1 MLGRV
6 SAALILS
13 ALASLGSATSA
24 YADQFQI
31 RDRAT
36 RTPIGFLK
44 LGAGG
49 RTYYTDN
56 QGRVIIDLARGAY
69 TVDLT
74 YKDRPRRIPIQID
87 GAQVLKS
94 IDLD

>member
-1 MLGRV
+1 MLARASGV
-6 SAALILS
+6 LVLS
-13 ALASLGSATSA
+13 ALAGLGSPTSA
-24 YADQFQI
+24 YADQFQV

-44 LGAGG
+44 LGTGC

-56 QGRVIIDLARGAY
+56 QGRVIIDLAHGAY

>member
-74 YKDRPRRIPIQID
+74 YKDRPRRIQIQID
-87 GAQVLKS
+87 GAQVLKP

>member
-1 MLGRV
+1 MFARASCVLV
-6 SAALILS
+6 LS
-13 ALASLGSATSA
+13 ALATLGAATSA
-24 YADQFQI
+24 YSDQFQV

-36 RTPIGFLK
+36 RTPVGFLK

-56 QGRVIIDLARGAY
+56 QGRVIIDLSRGAY
-69 TVDLT
+69 TVELT

>member
-1 MLGRV
+1 MLARASGV
-6 SAALILS
+6 LVLS
-13 ALASLGSATSA
+13 ALASLGSPTSA
-24 YADQFQI
+24 YADQFQV

-69 TVDLT
+69 TVELT

-87 GAQVLKS
+87 DAKVLKS